1 MLFNMYLNKI
11 KQLYYQTNNNVKI
24 KKNVTVEST
33 VEISRN

>member
-11 KQLYYQTNNNVKI
+11 NQLYYQTNNNVKI